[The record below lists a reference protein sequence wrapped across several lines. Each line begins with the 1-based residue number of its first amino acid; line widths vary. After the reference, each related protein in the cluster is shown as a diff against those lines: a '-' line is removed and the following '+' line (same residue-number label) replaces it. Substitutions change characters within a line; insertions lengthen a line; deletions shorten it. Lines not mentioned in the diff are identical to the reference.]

1 MTPWVQGISAT
12 TIFTDD
18 LAATKRF
25 YQEVFAVPIIFE
37 DAQSAAFD
45 FGNTVINLLDSSQ
58 AAGLIGPGQVAR
70 QTDGSRIQTTLT
82 VEDVDAVCAMLVA
95 RGVNLINGPM
105 DRPWGIRTAC
115 FADPA
120 GHVWEVA
127 Q

>member
-115 FADPA
+115 FADPS

-127 Q
+127 H